1 MMTSYEAVRRT
12 RAVLTEHGLPD
23 AAFEGD
29 ILVQEVMGVRQPVRT
44 LPERTLTE
52 AQQETLADMTRRRC
66 CHEPLQYLC
75 GAWEFY
81 GLPFSVGEGVL
92 IPRQDT
98 EVLVEEVL
106 RLRHGTAATRLLDL
120 CSGSGCIP
128 AAVAVHLSGVTGD
141 VVELSTRALPYLR
154 RNLNRHA
161 PALHIWE
168 GDALAPP
175 AELRQNTYDIITC
188 NPPYLTAEDM
198 AQLQPEVAFEP
209 ASALY
214 GGTDGLDFYRRL
226 TPLWSRRLARGGW
239 LLYEVGQ
246 GQAHAVQQLL
256 EQAGLTGCRILP
268 DLAGIGRVVLGQ
280 RKERISDDGKSG

>member
-1 MMTSYEAVRRT
+1 M
-12 RAVLTEHGLPD
+12 PD
-23 AAFEGD
+23 
-29 ILVQEVMGVRQPVRT
+29 L
-44 LPERTLTE
+44 
-52 AQQETLADMTRRRC
+52 
-66 CHEPLQYLC
+66 Y
-75 GAWEFY
+75 
-81 GLPFSVGEGVL
+81 
-92 IPRQDT
+92 
-98 EVLVEEVL
+98 
-106 RLRHGTAATRLLDL
+106 
-120 CSGSGCIP
+120 
-128 AAVAVHLSGVTGD
+128 TGYD
-141 VVELSTRALPYLR
+141 V
-154 RNLNRHA
+154 
-161 PALHIWE
+161 
-168 GDALAPP
+168 
-175 AELRQNTYDIITC
+175 ITC

-226 TPLWSRRLARGGW
+226 TPLWSRRLAQGGW

>member
-1 MMTSYEAVRRT
+1 MTSYEAVRRT

-29 ILVQEVMGVRQPVRT
+29 ILVQEVLGVHQPVRT

-52 AQQETLADMTRRRC
+52 SQQETLADMTRRRC

-81 GLPFSVGEGVL
+81 GLSFSVGEGVL

-128 AAVAVHLSGVTGD
+128 AAVAAHLSGVTGD
-141 VVELSTRALPYLR
+141 VVELSARALPYLR